1 MCRRTRPAARPTA
14 GWRSPDSIR
23 PGTVAARRFPLVPKS
38 PASRTPPVHANEVRL
53 VGRLAV
59 QPVHRELP
67 SGDPLV
73 SFRLVV
79 ERDPSSVRGARSG
92 GSSRSPTVDTLECSA
107 WRRDVQRTLARTGPG
122 DVLEVQGALRRRFW
136 RTGAGAA
143 SRSEVE
149 VVRVKRLATG

>member
-1 MCRRTRPAARPTA
+1 M
-14 GWRSPDSIR
+14 
-23 PGTVAARRFPLVPKS
+23 PKS
-38 PASRTPPVHANEVRL
+38 SASATPPVHANEVRL

-79 ERDPSSVRGARSG
+79 ERDAAAVRAARAG

-107 WRRDVQRTLARTGPG
+107 WRRDG
-122 DVLEVQGALRRRFW
+122 
-136 RTGAGAA
+136 
-143 SRSEVE
+143 
-149 VVRVKRLATG
+149 

>member
-1 MCRRTRPAARPTA
+1 MPVPRTSSPPPPPA
-14 GWRSPDSIR
+14 
-23 PGTVAARRFPLVPKS
+23 
-38 PASRTPPVHANEVRL
+38 HANEVRL

-59 QPVHRELP
+59 EPVHRELP

-79 ERDPSSVRGARSG
+79 ERDAAAVRAARSG

-149 VVRVKRLATG
+149 VVRVRRLASG

>member
-1 MCRRTRPAARPTA
+1 M
-14 GWRSPDSIR
+14 
-23 PGTVAARRFPLVPKS
+23 PKPS
-38 PASRTPPVHANEVRL
+38 APPTPPVHANEVRL

-59 QPVHRELP
+59 EPVHRELP

-79 ERDPSSVRGARSG
+79 ERDAAAVRAARAG

-107 WRRDVQRTLARTGPG
+107 WRRDVQRALARTGPG

-149 VVRVKRLATG
+149 VVRVRRLASG

>member
-1 MCRRTRPAARPTA
+1 MGNA
-14 GWRSPDSIR
+14 DDD
-23 PGTVAARRFPLVPKS
+23 PGRA
-38 PASRTPPVHANEVRL
+38 HANEVRL

-59 QPVHRELP
+59 EPVRKDLP

-79 ERDPSSVRGARSG
+79 ERDPKARRSAADG
-92 GSSRSPTVDTLECSA
+92 RSSRSPTVDTLDCSV
-107 WRRDVQRTLARTGPG
+107 WRRDVQRTLARAAPG
-122 DVLEVQGALRRRFW
+122 EVLEVEGALRRRFW

-149 VVRVKRLATG
+149 VQRVRRLG

>member
-1 MCRRTRPAARPTA
+1 MPRTSAPPA
-14 GWRSPDSIR
+14 
-23 PGTVAARRFPLVPKS
+23 
-38 PASRTPPVHANEVRL
+38 HANEVRL
-53 VGRLAV
+53 VGRLAL

-67 SGDPLV
+67 SGDALV

-79 ERDPSSVRGARSG
+79 ERDAAAVRAARAGGA
-92 GSSRSPTVDTLECSA
+92 SRSPTVDTLECSA

-122 DVLEVQGALRRRFW
+122 DVLEVHGALRRRFW

>member
-1 MCRRTRPAARPTA
+1 M
-14 GWRSPDSIR
+14 
-23 PGTVAARRFPLVPKS
+23 PKPPKPSAS
-38 PASRTPPVHANEVRL
+38 PAPPVHANEVRL

-79 ERDPSSVRGARSG
+79 ERDAAGVRAARAG

-149 VVRVKRLATG
+149 VVRVRRLATA

>member
-1 MCRRTRPAARPTA
+1 
-14 GWRSPDSIR
+14 
-23 PGTVAARRFPLVPKS
+23 VPKS
-38 PASRTPPVHANEVRL
+38 PASTTPPVHANQVRL

-79 ERDPSSVRGARSG
+79 ERDPSTVRAARAG

-149 VVRVKRLATG
+149 VVRVRRLATG